1 MQIFYFFYFFLSYNL
16 ILFSIFC
23 SVESHFI
30 MASWKDSL
38 WFQILLLFLGAIVG
52 EYMKNVWMVLTI
64 IPIGIIIIG
73 IVEYCTRKIE
83 ESTLPIFQSPQSQP
97 IKENSFFGF
106 LRIYI
111 NAFLS
116 KVCKY

>member
-30 MASWKDSL
+30 MASWKDGL

-52 EYMKNVWMVLTI
+52 EYIKDLWMRLTI
-64 IPIGIIIIG
+64 IAIGIIIG
-73 IVEYCTRKIE
+73 IVEYCTRKIK
-83 ESTLPIFQSPQSQP
+83 ESTLPIVQSTQSQP

-106 LRIYI
+106 LHIYI